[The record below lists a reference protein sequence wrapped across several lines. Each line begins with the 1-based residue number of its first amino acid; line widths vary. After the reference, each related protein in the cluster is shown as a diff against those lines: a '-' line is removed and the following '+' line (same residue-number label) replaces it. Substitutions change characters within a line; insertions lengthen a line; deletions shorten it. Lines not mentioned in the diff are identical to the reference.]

1 MQSEQQAQSHDGAA
15 AADHPGAGLGLPA
28 SGPGSL
34 AGWMARITALVLDW
48 AFSMLFGVLVF
59 GLDVLTADD
68 WRQFVTLGAFF
79 VETSAL
85 VAITG
90 ASVGQLLCRIT
101 VVRVDG
107 QRIGV
112 LRAMARALM
121 VCLVIPALV
130 IGADRRGLHDL
141 ALGTVVLSRR

>member
-1 MQSEQQAQSHDGAA
+1 MQKEQQAAVSD
-15 AADHPGAGLGLPA
+15 DHPGARLGLPA

-34 AGWMARITALVLDW
+34 AGWMARGAALVLDW
-48 AFSMLFGVLVF
+48 AISMALGVLLFGLGMVR
-59 GLDVLTADD
+59 AND
-68 WRQFVTLGAFF
+68 WRQFVTLGVFF
-79 VETSAL
+79 IETSAL

-90 ASVGQLLCRIT
+90 ASAGQLLCRLT
-101 VVRVDG
+101 VARVNG
-107 QRIGV
+107 ERMGV
-112 LRAMARALM
+112 LRSMARSAL